1 MPAIC
6 LYFQIHQPYRLNAY
20 DFTRI
25 GEDADY
31 FADDFNHAI
40 MRQMA
45 TEVYLPANRILHE
58 LMKKYGEEFRV
69 CFSISGLAWEQMRVA
84 APELI
89 DSFRTLNDLGGVEWV
104 GETYNHSLASLYARS
119 EFERQVMA
127 HKQLMEQELGAVCTT
142 FRNTEMLYANDLVS
156 DLVRMGF
163 RSVLVPFPE
172 SLEST
177 RKSPNRIY
185 RSPVSN
191 RLACITQNS
200 RLSAELGR
208 FFYEPSHRHY
218 PLNAVKFV
226 QWLDEL
232 DASGAEVVSIFLDY
246 GAVSTRTGAR
256 EQLPNFLKNMVRVA
270 TAHGHLF
277 RTPVQLLGGATPVGE
292 KYDVPAPITWA
303 YGDHS
308 LDAFTGNDLQQEAI
322 NRLYELEDAVMGLG
336 DGNILRAWSRLQ
348 SSDHFYYMTQRFEE
362 RGEVNLFSPYESAL
376 EAYNNFLNVLT
387 DLELRAHRR

>member
-6 LYFQIHQPYRLNAY
+6 LYFQIHQPYRLSVY

-25 GEDADY
+25 GEDAEY
-31 FADDFNHAI
+31 FADDFNRTI

-45 TEVYLPANRILHE
+45 SEVYNPANRIL
-58 LMKKYGEEFRV
+58 LDMMKKYGEEFRV

-89 DSFRTLNDLGGVEWV
+89 DSFREMNDLGGVEWV

-172 SLEST
+172 SFTSSG
-177 RKSPNRIY
+177 KSPDHIY

-191 RLACITQNS
+191 RLSCITQNN

-208 FFYEPSHRHY
+208 FFYEPAHSHY
-218 PLNAVKFV
+218 PLKAVKFV

-232 DASGAEVVSIFLDY
+232 DANGAEVASVYLDY
-246 GAVSTRTGAR
+246 GVVSSRAGHR
-256 EQLPNFLKNMVRVA
+256 EQLPSFLKNLVRVA

-277 RTPVQLLGGATPVGE
+277 RTPAQLLGGATPVGD

-322 NRLYELEDAVMGLG
+322 NRLYELEDAVLAKG
-336 DGNILRAWSRLQ
+336 DASLLRAWSRLQ

-362 RGEVNLFSPYESAL
+362 RGEVNRYSPYESAL

-387 DLELRAHRR
+387 DLELRVRRG

>member
-6 LYFQIHQPYRLNAY
+6 LYFQIHQPYRLNIY

-31 FADDFNHAI
+31 FADDFNHSI

-45 TEVYLPANRILHE
+45 REVYLPANRILLE
-58 LMKKYGEEFRV
+58 LMGKYSDEFRV
-69 CFSISGLAWEQMRVA
+69 CFSISGLAWEQMQVA

-89 DSFRTLNDLGGVEWV
+89 DSFREMNALGGVEWV
-104 GETYNHSLASLYARS
+104 GETYSHSLASLYARS

-127 HKQLMEQELGAVCTT
+127 HKQLMEQELGVVCTT

-172 SLEST
+172 SLQT
-177 RKSPNRIY
+177 MGKNPNQIH

-200 RLSAELGR
+200 ALSAELGR
-208 FFYEPSHRHY
+208 FFYEPAHRHY
-218 PLNAVKFV
+218 PLKAVKFV

-232 DASGAEVVSIFLDY
+232 DTAGAELVSIFLDY
-246 GAVSTRTGAR
+246 GAVATRAGHR
-256 EQLPNFLKNMVRVA
+256 EQLPVFLKNLVRVA
-270 TAHGHLF
+270 SAHGHLF
-277 RTPVQLLGGATPVGE
+277 KTPTQLLGGAGSGE
-292 KYDVPAPITWA
+292 KYDVPAPVTWA

-308 LDAFTGNDLQQEAI
+308 LDLFTGNDLQQEAI
-322 NRLYELEDAVMGLG
+322 NRLYELEDAVMRLG
-336 DGNILRAWSRLQ
+336 DANMLRVWSRLQ

-362 RGEVNLFSPYESAL
+362 RGEANRFSPYESAL

-387 DLELRAHRR
+387 DLELRVHRR